1 MEYGAQMGDSDP
13 TEDGDPMVGPVVGC
27 RSCGGRLAVTMADLG
42 LQPASNAFLDSQAAI
57 QHEKRYP
64 LRAKVC
70 ETCKLVQ
77 LDYDVAPQEL
87 FGNYVYFSS
96 YSDQWLAHAKA
107 YCEMAQQRFALGSAS
122 LVVELA
128 SNDGYLLKNFL
139 KMGIPVLGIDP
150 SDTVAAAAEKI
161 GVPTLVRFFGESVA
175 KELVQQGRQADLI
188 IGNNVLAHVPQLN
201 EFVAGIVLLL
211 RPSGSVTIEFPHLLE
226 LIQQVEFDTIYHE
239 HYSYFS
245 LYAIEQVFRRHH
257 LRIHDLERLSTHGG
271 SLRIFASHADRSDLQ
286 DSASLRDVRAQEA
299 AAGLADLSTYTQ
311 FAKRVDECRDS
322 LREFLAGA
330 KRDHK
335 RVAAYGAAAKGNTLL
350 NFCGVT
356 PQDIAF
362 VADRSPHKQ
371 HKLLPGTHIPVVSP
385 EALMA
390 AKPDYVLI
398 LPWNL
403 RDEIRLQL
411 DGIKAWGGRFVTP
424 VPLIRVDDA
433 R

>member
-1 MEYGAQMGDSDP
+1 MQDSDVLR
-13 TEDGDPMVGPVVGC
+13 DGDAFQDGDAMVGLVAGC
-27 RSCGGRLAVTMADLG
+27 RSCGGRLTVTMADLG
-42 LQPASNAFLDSQAAI
+42 LQPASNAFIDSPAAMH
-57 QHEKRYP
+57 HEKRYP

-96 YSDQWLAHAKA
+96 YSDQWLSHAKA
-107 YCEMAQQRFALGSAS
+107 YCDMAQERFALGSSS

-139 KMGIPVLGIDP
+139 TMGIPVLGIDP
-150 SDTVAAAAEKI
+150 SDTVAAAAKKI
-161 GVPTLVRFFGESVA
+161 GVPTLVRFFGEAVA
-175 KELVQQGRQADLI
+175 EELVREGRQADLI
-188 IGNNVLAHVPQLN
+188 IANNVLAHVPQLN
-201 EFVAGIVLLL
+201 DFVAGIARLL
-211 RPSGSVTIEFPHLLE
+211 RPAGTVTIEFPHLLE
-226 LIQQVEFDTIYHE
+226 LIRHVEFDTIYHE

-257 LRIHDLERLSTHGG
+257 LRIYDLERLSTHGG
-271 SLRIFASHADRSDLQ
+271 SLRIFASHARRKELS
-286 DSASLRDVRAQEA
+286 DSARLSEVRAQED
-299 AAGLADLSTYTQ
+299 AAGLAELETYRQ
-311 FAKRVDECRDS
+311 FSQRVEECRDS
-322 LREFLAGA
+322 LRAFLANAEHEG
-330 KRDHK
+330 K

-371 HKLLPGTHIPVVSP
+371 NKWLPGTHIPVVSP
-385 EALMA
+385 EDLMA

-403 RDEIRLQL
+403 KDEIQLQL
-411 DGIKAWGGRFVTP
+411 AGIKAWGGRFVTP
-424 VPLIRVDDA
+424 VPLVRICG
-433 R
+433 

>member
-1 MEYGAQMGDSDP
+1 
-13 TEDGDPMVGPVVGC
+13 MVGLVAGC
-27 RSCGGRLAVTMADLG
+27 RSCGGRLTATMADLG
-42 LQPASNAFLDSQAAI
+42 LQPASNAFIESLAAV
-57 QHEKRYP
+57 QREKRYP

-70 ETCKLVQ
+70 DICKLVQ
-77 LDYDVAPQEL
+77 LDYDVAPEEL
-87 FGNYVYFSS
+87 FSNYHYFSS
-96 YSDQWLAHAKA
+96 YSDEWLAHAKA
-107 YCEMAQQRFALGSAS
+107 YCDMAQKRFGLSPSS

-161 GVPTLVRFFGESVA
+161 GVPTLVQFFGEKLA
-175 KELVQQGRQADLI
+175 QDLAGEGRQADLI
-188 IGNNVLAHVPQLN
+188 IANNVLAHVPQLN
-201 EFVAGIVLLL
+201 DFVAGLALLL
-211 RPSGSVTIEFPHLLE
+211 RPNGSVTIEFPHLLE

-245 LYAIEQVFRRHH
+245 LYAIEQVFNRHR
-257 LRIHDLERLSTHGG
+257 LRIYDLERLPTHGG
-271 SLRIFASHADRSDLQ
+271 SLRIFASHAHRSDLD
-286 DSASLRDVRAQEA
+286 DSAALREARAQEK
-299 AAGLADLSTYTQ
+299 AAGIAELGTYMH

-322 LREFLAGA
+322 LRAFLAGA
-330 KRDHK
+330 KRDGK

-356 PQDIAF
+356 PQDVSF

-371 HKLLPGTHIPVVSP
+371 KKWLPGTHIPVVSP
-385 EALMA
+385 EELMQA
-390 AKPDYVLI
+390 QPDYVLI

-403 RDEIRLQL
+403 QHEIRQQL

-424 VPLIRVDDA
+424 VPLVRVYDA
-433 R
+433 P

>member
-1 MEYGAQMGDSDP
+1 
-13 TEDGDPMVGPVVGC
+13 MVGIVAGC
-27 RSCGGRLAVTMADLG
+27 RSCGGRLTVTMADLG
-42 LQPASNAFLDSQAAI
+42 LQPASNAFIESPAAI
-57 QHEKRYP
+57 QQEKRYP

-70 ETCKLVQ
+70 EVCKLVQ
-77 LDYDVAPQEL
+77 LDYDVAPEEL

-96 YSDQWLAHAKA
+96 YSDEWLAHAKA
-107 YCEMAQQRFALGSAS
+107 YCDMAQRRFGLSPSS

-139 KMGIPVLGIDP
+139 KVGIPVLGIDP
-150 SDTVAAAAEKI
+150 SDTVAAAAEKL
-161 GVPTLVRFFGESVA
+161 GVPTLVQFFGERA
-175 KELVQQGRQADLI
+175 AQELAREGRQADLI
-188 IGNNVLAHVPQLN
+188 IANNVLAHVPQLN
-201 EFVAGIVLLL
+201 DFVAGVALLL

-245 LYAIEQVFRRHH
+245 VYAIEQVFRRHQ
-257 LRIHDLERLSTHGG
+257 LRIYDLERLPTHGG
-271 SLRIFASHADRSDLQ
+271 SLRLFASHAHRADLD
-286 DSASLRDVRAQEA
+286 DSVSLREARAQEA
-299 AAGLADLSTYTQ
+299 AAGIAELTTYMQ

-322 LREFLAGA
+322 LRDFLAGA
-330 KRDHK
+330 KRDGK

-356 PQDIAF
+356 PQDISF

-371 HKLLPGTHIPVVSP
+371 KKLLPGTHIPVVSP
-385 EALMA
+385 EELMQ

-403 RDEIRLQL
+403 QREIRQQL

-424 VPLIRVDDA
+424 VPLVRVYDA
-433 R
+433 P

>member
-1 MEYGAQMGDSDP
+1 
-13 TEDGDPMVGPVVGC
+13 MVGLVAGC
-27 RSCGGRLAVTMADLG
+27 RSCGGRLTVTMADLG
-42 LQPASNAFLDSQAAI
+42 LQPASNAFIESLAAV
-57 QHEKRYP
+57 QQEKRYP

-70 ETCKLVQ
+70 DICKLVQ
-77 LDYDVAPQEL
+77 LDYDVAPEEL
-87 FGNYVYFSS
+87 FSNYHYFSS
-96 YSDQWLAHAKA
+96 YSDEWLAHAKA
-107 YCEMAQQRFALGSAS
+107 YCDMAQKRFGLSASS

-161 GVPTLVRFFGESVA
+161 GVPTLVRFFGEKLA
-175 KELVQQGRQADLI
+175 QELVREGRQADLI
-188 IGNNVLAHVPQLN
+188 IANNVLAHVPQLN
-201 EFVAGIVLLL
+201 DFVAGLALLL
-211 RPSGSVTIEFPHLLE
+211 RPGGSVTIEFPHLLE

-245 LYAIEQVFRRHH
+245 LYAIEQVFGRHR
-257 LRIHDLERLSTHGG
+257 LRIYDLERLPTHGG
-271 SLRIFASHADRSDLQ
+271 SLRIFASHAQRSDLD
-286 DSASLRDVRAQEA
+286 DSASLREARAQEK
-299 AAGLADLSTYTQ
+299 AAGIADLGTYMH

-322 LREFLAGA
+322 LRDFLAGA
-330 KRDHK
+330 KRDGK

-356 PQDIAF
+356 PQDISF

-371 HKLLPGTHIPVVSP
+371 KKWLPGTHIPVVSP
-385 EALMA
+385 EELMQ

-403 RDEIRLQL
+403 QHEIRQQL
-411 DGIKAWGGRFVTP
+411 DGIKAWGGRFATP
-424 VPLIRVDDA
+424 VPLIRIYDA
-433 R
+433 P